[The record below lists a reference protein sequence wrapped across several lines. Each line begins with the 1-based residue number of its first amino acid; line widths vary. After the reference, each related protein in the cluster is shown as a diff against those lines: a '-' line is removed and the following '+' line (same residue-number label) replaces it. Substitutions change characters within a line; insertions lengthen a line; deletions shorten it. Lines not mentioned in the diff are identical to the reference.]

1 MSPAEPDGAEQ
12 DPAEVFDCGVLEVS
26 CHITSWFH
34 GLVSDV
40 VNPLFGWMADKAFH
54 TPEPTPGVTGVWEGV
69 SAAVNTAYALLILA
83 AGLVIMA
90 HHSLQAQYG
99 AREVLPRLVVGFVAS
114 NLSLVVVRLMSD
126 WSTEFAR
133 AFAADGVS
141 AERAARALTERVGP
155 FLLEATAFVVLLLL
169 VLVVLLVVW
178 SLVEIVR
185 IVIVILLT
193 VGAPLMLMFHALP
206 QTNRIAELWW
216 RAMTAVCV
224 VPIAQAL
231 AFVALMRVFFEG
243 DTQVLFGAAQILSG
257 DANLFDLFLLL
268 VLVYVQIRIP
278 FWTYKAVLSGHR
290 GRSPVVS
297 AAKSLTWA
305 AVLTTAAFATGG
317 TAAAGTA
324 ATGAV
329 RGRLGS
335 LLRTAHNARTVRRA
349 GAVHQSA
356 AMPRRVRN
364 WRFGTP
370 NASTPPVRH
379 GPAVSRSAPSGA
391 GEQGGPGRIPPAG
404 SGPRTPGPRP
414 PVHRPDG
421 RPAPRTGAKA
431 PWTEGADQGRL
442 RNRTPPRT
450 GPRGP
455 NPTHHPHRAPA
466 PDPGTNPPWTDH
478 TRPVGHTPPRTP
490 PRTAP
495 HADTPRHH
503 PRPTPPRAGGSA
515 PRERARARPEP
526 RRWPLRSRG
535 TGAHRDGPRWRWRWN
550 PWRT

>member
-1 MSPAEPDGAEQ
+1 MSPAEPDEAEQ

-40 VNPLFGWMADKAFH
+40 VNPLFGWMAAKAFH

-83 AGLVIMA
+83 AGLVVMA

-126 WSTEFAR
+126 WSSEFAR
-133 AFAADGVS
+133 AFAADGVG

-224 VPIAQAL
+224 IPIAQAL

-335 LLRTAHNARTVRRA
+335 LIRTVDNARTVRQARA
-349 GAVHQSA
+349 VRQPA

-370 NASTPPVRH
+370 NASTPPTRH
-379 GPAVSRSAPSGA
+379 GPAISRSASSST
-391 GEQGGPGRIPPAG
+391 GEQGGSVRPPADP
-404 SGPRTPGPRP
+404 GPRASGPRP
-414 PVHRPDG
+414 PGHRPDA
-421 RPAPRTGAKA
+421 RPAPRAGAKV
-431 PWTEGADQGRL
+431 PWTEGTDQGRS

-450 GPRGP
+450 GSRGP
-455 NPTHHPHRAPA
+455 TPPHHPHRAPA
-466 PDPGTNPPWTDH
+466 PGANPPWTDH
-478 TRPVGHTPPRTP
+478 TRPVGRTP

-495 HADTPRHH
+495 HADISRHH
-503 PRPTPPRAGGSA
+503 PRPTPPQAGSST
-515 PRERARARPEP
+515 PPERGRARPEP
-526 RRWPLRSRG
+526 RRWPPRG
-535 TGAHRDGPRWRWRWN
+535 RGAGAHRSGPRWRWRWN

>member
-1 MSPAEPDGAEQ
+1 MSPAEPEEGEQ

-34 GLVSDV
+34 GLVSEV
-40 VNPLFGWMADKAFH
+40 VNPLFGWMAAKAFH

-69 SAAVNTAYALLILA
+69 SAAVNTVYALLILA

-99 AREVLPRLVVGFVAS
+99 ARELLPRLVVGFVAS

-126 WSTEFAR
+126 WSSEFAR

-141 AERAARALTERVGP
+141 AERAARALTERMGP

-178 SLVEIVR
+178 SLVEIAR

-216 RAMTAVCV
+216 RAMTAVCLI
-224 VPIAQAL
+224 PIAQAL

-243 DTQVLFGAAQILSG
+243 DTQVLFGAVQILSG

-278 FWTYKAVLSGHR
+278 FWTYRAVLSGQR

-297 AAKSLTWA
+297 VAKSLTWA
-305 AVLTTAAFATGG
+305 AALTTAAFATGG

-324 ATGAV
+324 ASGAV

-335 LLRTAHNARTVRRA
+335 LLRTAHNARTVRQA
-349 GAVHQSA
+349 GAVHQPA
-356 AMPRRVRN
+356 AMPRRVRT

-370 NASTPPVRH
+370 NASTPPTRH
-379 GPAVSRSAPSGA
+379 GSVAPLSAPTGA
-391 GEQGGPGRIPPAG
+391 GERSGSGRTPPAG
-404 SGPRTPGPRP
+404 PGPRTSAPRP
-414 PVHRPDG
+414 PGHRPDG
-421 RPAPRTGAKA
+421 RSAPRAGAKA
-431 PWTEGADQGRL
+431 PWTEWTDQDQPY
-442 RNRTPPRT
+442 NRTPPRT

-455 NPTHHPHRAPA
+455 NPPHRPHRTPAPA
-466 PDPGTNPPWTDH
+466 PGTNPPWTDH
-478 TRPVGHTPPRTP
+478 TRPVGRTP

-503 PRPTPPRAGGSA
+503 LRPSPHQAGSSV
-515 PRERARARPEP
+515 PHERARARPEP
-526 RRWPLRSRG
+526 RRWPLRPRG
-535 TGAHRDGPRWRWRWN
+535 AGAHRRGPRWRWRWN

>member
-1 MSPAEPDGAEQ
+1 MPPAEPEEGEQ

-40 VNPLFGWMADKAFH
+40 VNPLFGWMAAKAFH

-126 WSTEFAR
+126 WSSELAW

-141 AERAARALTERVGP
+141 AERAARALSERVGP

-224 VPIAQAL
+224 IPIAQAL

-278 FWTYKAVLSGHR
+278 FWTYRAVLSGQR

-297 AAKSLTWA
+297 VAKSLTWA
-305 AVLTTAAFATGG
+305 AALTTAAVATGG

-324 ATGAV
+324 ATGAA

-335 LLRTAHNARTVRRA
+335 LLQTVNNARTVRQTR
-349 GAVHQSA
+349 AVHQPA
-356 AMPRRVRN
+356 AMPRRVRT

-370 NASTPPVRH
+370 NTSMPPTRH
-379 GPAVSRSAPSGA
+379 GSVAPLSAPSGP
-391 GEQGGPGRIPPAG
+391 GEQSGPGRTPLTG
-404 SGPRTPGPRP
+404 HGPRTSGTRP
-414 PVHRPDG
+414 PGHRPDG
-421 RPAPRTGAKA
+421 RPAPRAGAKT
-431 PWTEGADQGRL
+431 PWTEWTDQTQPQ
-442 RNRTPPRT
+442 NRTPPRT
-450 GPRGP
+450 GSRGP
-455 NPTHHPHRAPA
+455 NPQPHPHRKPAPA
-466 PDPGTNPPWTDH
+466 PGTNPPWTDH
-478 TRPVGHTPPRTP
+478 TRPVGHTPPRSG
-490 PRTAP
+490 P
-495 HADTPRHH
+495 HGAAPRHH
-503 PRPTPPRAGGSA
+503 PRPTPHRGDSVPH
-515 PRERARARPEP
+515 ERGRPASK
-526 RRWPLRSRG
+526 RWPLRSRG
-535 TGAHRDGPRWRWRWN
+535 AGAHRNRPRWRWRWN

>member
-1 MSPAEPDGAEQ
+1 MSPAEPGEGEQ

-40 VNPLFGWMADKAFH
+40 VNPLFGWMAAKAFH
-54 TPEPTPGVTGVWEGV
+54 TPEPTPGVIGVWEGV
-69 SAAVNTAYALLILA
+69 SAAVNTAYALLILT

-141 AERAARALTERVGP
+141 AERAARALSARVGP
-155 FLLEATAFVVLLLL
+155 FLLETTAFVVLLLL
-169 VLVVLLVVW
+169 VLVVLLVMW

-224 VPIAQAL
+224 IPIVQAL

-278 FWTYKAVLSGHR
+278 FWTYRAVLSGQR

-297 AAKSLTWA
+297 VAKSLTWA
-305 AVLTTAAFATGG
+305 AALTTAAVATGG

-324 ATGAV
+324 ATGVV

-335 LLRTAHNARTVRRA
+335 LLRTVHNARTVRQA

-356 AMPRRVRN
+356 AMQRRVRT

-370 NASTPPVRH
+370 NASASPTRH
-379 GPAVSRSAPSGA
+379 GPAVSRSAPSNA
-391 GEQGGPGRIPPAG
+391 GEQGGPVRTPPAG
-404 SGPRTPGPRP
+404 TRTRTSGPRP
-414 PVHRPDG
+414 PGHRPDG
-421 RPAPRTGAKA
+421 RPTPRAKV
-431 PWTEGADQGRL
+431 PWTDQDRSQ
-442 RNRTPPRT
+442 NRTPLRT

-455 NPTHHPHRAPA
+455 NPPHHPHRAPA
-466 PDPGTNPPWTDH
+466 PAPGTNPPWTDH
-478 TRPVGHTPPRTP
+478 TRPVGHAP

-503 PRPTPPRAGGSA
+503 PRPTPHRAGSSA
-515 PRERARARPEP
+515 PHERAHARPEP

-535 TGAHRDGPRWRWRWN
+535 AGAHRNGPRWRWRWN